1 MVTAG
6 LVASMSCV
14 GPSSFLRVSVARMK
28 DMFVLSRPSYIG
40 HSVPHPQPDAL
51 LTQVAHLGVHGTG
64 DFQRFCALRGALQAI
79 HAATSGP
86 DERGAGEQRLLLA
99 HAALRRL
106 VEVGVI
112 AVDEGAEPAVDLH
125 ALGGRAAQQELLE
138 VDAVDRATRL

>member
-6 LVASMSCV
+6 LMASMSCV

-86 DERGAGEQRLLLA
+86 DERGAGEQRLRPA
-99 HAALRRL
+99 PAPPRRL
-106 VEVGVI
+106 VGVGVI
-112 AVDEGAEPAVDLH
+112 AVEEGPERAVDLH
-125 ALGGRAAQQELLE
+125 ALGVRPAKQELWE
-138 VDAVDRATRL
+138 